1 MAPAAQCCYV
11 SKAMEINAPKS
22 SQVVLAILF
31 FCSSATA
38 FQWPE
43 NKKSAVSLTSDDGWN
58 SQLLQAAILDARG
71 IKGTFYL
78 TALGMGRTRV
88 TAHAEQWAMVHRS
101 GHEVGNHSFS
111 HWSDQIL
118 ATKTKRDVAADVGS
132 MEAWLLHNVYGKVPV
147 DHTYAYPQGNGMMG
161 AKESIGSRQAGACE
175 YENILSTMVTGART
189 LGSGENPPEAIA
201 RRRFN
206 ISGIPI
212 DGDDATAFNR
222 AKKAIDNGIAKGTWT
237 VAVFHSLG
245 DEGDGYSISR
255 AAYTRIADYLV
266 SRRADLYIAPVVTVK
281 NHILANTPPAGSAC
295 ALQ

>member
-1 MAPAAQCCYV
+1 MQAQEMNALKNSYAA
-11 SKAMEINAPKS
+11 
-22 SQVVLAILF
+22 LAILL

-58 SQLLQAAILDARG
+58 SQLLQADILDARG

-78 TALGMGRTRV
+78 TVVGMGMARV
-88 TAHAEQWAMVHRS
+88 AAHAKKWAKVHRR

-111 HWSDQIL
+111 HWDDRVL
-118 ATKTKRDVAADVGS
+118 ATKTKHDIADDVGN
-132 MEAWLLHNVYGKVPV
+132 MEAWLLQHVYGNVPV
-147 DHTYAYPQGNGMMG
+147 DHTFAYPQGNGTV
-161 AKESIGSRQAGACE
+161 GSQEIDERKQAGACE
-175 YENILSTMVTGART
+175 YERLLSPMVSGART
-189 LGSGENPPEAIA
+189 LGSGENRPEMIA
-201 RRRFN
+201 RRRFS
-206 ISGIPI
+206 ISGIAI
-212 DGDDATAFNR
+212 DGDDETAFNR
-222 AKKAIDNGIAKGTWT
+222 AKKAIDNGITKGTWT

-266 SRRADLYIAPVVTVK
+266 LRRADLYIAPVVTVK
-281 NHILANTPPAGSAC
+281 NHIVANTPRADSAC